1 MAMSRYY
8 DLWSGTGTQTFDL
21 SDRLHDQATIR
32 LQDLVEG
39 AEPLYLPPEALEQP
53 TSWSRTEDRPVSL
66 RELVATH
73 YPATAHRYLVE
84 PPRQERA
91 AALRVTQLSDQEF
104 VKVTLARLD
113 HGIHDFKEL
122 RGVVFASYPIQL
134 LKNELELETTEGAQ
148 IVGMVAQRLALMET
162 RLAADRVYPTKSPE
176 DLHDADGGGD

>member
-1 MAMSRYY
+1 MSRHH

-32 LQDLVEG
+32 LQHLVER
-39 AEPLYLPPEALEQP
+39 AEPLYLSPEALDQP
-53 TSWSRTEDRPVSL
+53 TSWSRTEDRPVTL
-66 RELVATH
+66 RELVAAH
-73 YPATAHRYLVE
+73 YPATARRFLVE
-84 PPRQERA
+84 PLQRGRV
-91 AALRVTQLSDQEF
+91 AALRVAQLSDQEF

-113 HGIHDFKEL
+113 HEIHDFKEL

-162 RLAADRVYPTKSPE
+162 RLAAGRVYPAKSPG
-176 DLHDADGGGD
+176 DPHDPGGGSD